1 MPIKP
6 SLTTFATV
14 IASALGALAAAVI
27 VMGVLAVSSASAAQ
41 CLTCRPAPSP
51 SGPPPLPRLAEYYIN
66 WSDFS
71 GCYTAAPDET
81 LCGYGGLP
89 GNDDITLTTESG
101 APYGVGPTQIQVVLE
116 TPPNITWWK
125 EIKAFD
131 AGGNPIGSVDT
142 QNGVHGPVTMTI
154 DTRTAVALVFS
165 KAATLGIHTGIYD
178 LRNLSAE
185 DGKRL
190 VFTWDRDS

>member
-1 MPIKP
+1 MK
-6 SLTTFATV
+6 V
-14 IASALGALAAAVI
+14 VRGSAMAAALTGVAAAAL
-27 VMGVLAVSSASAAQ
+27 VLGVLMVASASAAQ
-41 CLTCRPAPSP
+41 CVTCRPAPPP

-66 WSDFS
+66 WSQFS
-71 GCYTAAPDET
+71 GCYTSGDET
-81 LCGYGGLP
+81 LCGVGGLP
-89 GNDDITLTTESG
+89 ANDDIALSSQSG
-101 APYGVGPTQIQVVLE
+101 AAYGVGPTQIQIVLQ

-131 AGGNPIGSVDT
+131 AWGNQISWVDT
-142 QNGVHGPVTMTI
+142 YNGVHGPVTMTI

-178 LRNLSAE
+178 LRDLSAE
-185 DGKRL
+185 AGKRL